1 MTHYSDLRRDPASRR
16 QFLSAMT
23 AAGLGAAAVALLGD
37 PAAALAK
44 SGKTRARRRRGG
56 AARGTE
62 GEAAAAFPGIPGG
75 SDNEIVLN
83 FALTLEIL
91 EADIYRQAL
100 NLATG
105 RALTAPLEANSR
117 NYRLGIPDDLRCQA
131 EIDAGFAYLRQFA
144 YVEAAHRDFLV
155 AAIQASGGTPVG
167 PNPGGY
173 KFPTTPARTL
183 KGILEAIIP
192 LEETGVRAYLG
203 AAPYLTD
210 LPTIQTA
217 STIYSTEARHSAAI
231 NLVLNAPIGP
241 VRMTGD
247 QEVVPNPPSEQ
258 TFEKFLPPA
267 TVIQAASAYFA

>member
-1 MTHYSDLRRDPASRR
+1 MTHYSDLRRDAASRR
-16 QFLSAMT
+16 QFLATMT
-23 AAGLGAAAVALLGD
+23 AAGLGAAAVALLAG
-37 PAAALAK
+37 PAPALAK
-44 SGKTRARRRRGG
+44 SGRTKSRRRGG

-62 GEAAAAFPGIPGG
+62 GEAAAAFPGIPGA

-105 RALTAPLEANSR
+105 RPLNTPLAGNSR
-117 NYRLGIPDDLRCQA
+117 AYRLAVPDALRCQA
-131 EIDAGFAYLRQFA
+131 EVDAGFAYLKSFA
-144 YVEAAHRDFLV
+144 YVEAAHRDFLA
-155 AAIQASGGTPVG
+155 AAITAAGGTPVG

-173 KFPTTPARTL
+173 KFPTAPARTL
-183 KGILEAIIP
+183 KGILQAIIP

-210 LPTIQTA
+210 LPTIQVA

-231 NLVLNAPIGP
+231 NLVLDAPIGP
-241 VRMTGD
+241 VRMAGD

>member
-1 MTHYSDLRRDPASRR
+1 MTHFSDLRRAPASRR
-16 QFLSAMT
+16 QFLSTMT
-23 AAGLGAAAVALLGD
+23 AAGLGAAAVSLFAA
-37 PAAALAK
+37 PPAALAK
-44 SGKTRARRRRGG
+44 SGKTRSRRSRAR
-56 AARGTE
+56 RGTE

-105 RALTAPLEANSR
+105 RALTAPLEANGR
-117 NYRLGIPDDLRCQA
+117 NYRLAVPDALRCQA
-131 EIDAGFAYLRQFA
+131 EVDAGFAYLRSFA
-144 YVEAAHRDFLV
+144 YVEAAHRDFLI

-241 VRMTGD
+241 VRMPGD
-247 QEVVPNPPSEQ
+247 QEVVPGPPSEQ

-267 TVIQAASAYFA
+267 AVIRAASAYFA